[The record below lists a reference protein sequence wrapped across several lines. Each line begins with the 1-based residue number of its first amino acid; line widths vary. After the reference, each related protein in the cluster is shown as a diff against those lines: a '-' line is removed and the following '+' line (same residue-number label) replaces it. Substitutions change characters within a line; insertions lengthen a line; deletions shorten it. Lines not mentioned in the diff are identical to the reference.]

1 MGRNAVQDALQLVGA
16 SCVRGHFGEA
26 LAEECVQNAEI
37 LADVDVDLV
46 QVLQKIVHKLHKI
59 LFALEASEIG
69 QRLQSLGD

>member
-37 LADVDVDLV
+37 LADVYVVVELLVTLILGQWTRDLV
-46 QVLQKIVHKLHKI
+46 QVLLH
-59 LFALEASEIG
+59 
-69 QRLQSLGD
+69 R